1 MDFKKW
7 VKSIQTAGYNGARTV
22 RDKYI
27 HIACF
32 GIALIYINNVFH
44 IKIIGAKIA
53 RTIMLKVAKSENFFQ
68 ILAQISKNGCQIT
81 TLSIFSLG
89 S

>member
-1 MDFKKW
+1 M
-7 VKSIQTAGYNGARTV
+7 VSNINI

-32 GIALIYINNVFH
+32 GIALIYINNVFP